1 MNDLYLYIVIGVVAL
16 VLLTL
21 LIIKIVKFVKMS
33 PEQKREFLKTYVK
46 GIVVLAEQ
54 TVTGDKRGQEQLQMV
69 VDYFNKKAPMV
80 YKFVLFLI
88 GKDNFKQIVE
98 EALEDIKNSFGG

>member
-1 MNDLYLYIVIGVVAL
+1 MKNTLDFLNNYLKSGNKIVVAVSGGPDSMAL
-16 VLLTL
+16 LDILIKFKDSKKLTL
-21 LIIKIVKFVKMS
+21 ICAHINHN
-33 PEQKREFLKTYVK
+33 KREASAFE
-46 GIVVLAEQ
+46 A
-54 TVTGDKRGQEQLQMV
+54 QMV
-69 VDYFNKKAPMV
+69 EDYFNKKAPMV